1 MEKKENK
8 ENKDNNEINE
18 QNKDDRSFS
27 RQAKEEMISR
37 INSPDKG
44 KACLYGMLLCANVLS
59 RDEITLMT
67 ELAAAAK
74 FFRFNV
80 EKIIGRGAVTERVTE
95 RGGDAVMYQLSVER
109 AEDRAALLDCF
120 GIGEGRK
127 RLRENYPKPSLCPQ
141 MTAGMFLACGSIS
154 DPNKAYH
161 MEFVMPD
168 LELCNFL
175 GLMLIEKY
183 DMLAKNVERKNHQL
197 LYFKESD
204 NIMDMLAL
212 MGATNC
218 YFDFFHVRQ
227 LKDVRNKVNRG
238 MNCQNANAN
247 KSDRA
252 AQRVIADIELI
263 DEKRGL
269 YTLPEPLRDIA
280 VLRYENPDF
289 NLAQLGAALKPPIS
303 RSGANKRLQ
312 KLSAIADEIR
322 SME

>member
-1 MEKKENK
+1 ME
-8 ENKDNNEINE
+8 NND
-18 QNKDDRSFS
+18 QNKSDDRSFS

-44 KACLYGMLLCANVLS
+44 RACLYGMLLCANSLS
-59 RDEITLMT
+59 ESEIMLMT
-67 ELAAAAK
+67 ELPAAAR
-74 FFRFNV
+74 FFCFNA
-80 EKIIGRGAVTERVTE
+80 EKICGRGAVTERVTE
-95 RGGDAVMYQLSVER
+95 RGGDAVMYQLSVDR
-109 AEDRAALLDCF
+109 AEDRAKLLGYF
-120 GIGEGRK
+120 GIGEGRR
-127 RLRENYPKPSLCPQ
+127 RLNERYPKPSLYPQ
-141 MTAGMFLACGSIS
+141 MTAGMFLACGSLS

-161 MEFVMPD
+161 MEFVMPN

-218 YFDFFHVRQ
+218 YFDFFHVKQ
-227 LKDVRNKVNRG
+227 LKDMRNKINRG
-238 MNCQNANAN
+238 LNCHNANAK
-247 KSDRA
+247 KSERA
-252 AQRVIADIELI
+252 AEKLIADIELI

-269 YTLPEPLRDIA
+269 CTLPEGLRDIA
-280 VLRYENPDF
+280 VLRYENPDY
-289 NLAQLGAALKPPIS
+289 NLTQLGAALKPPIS